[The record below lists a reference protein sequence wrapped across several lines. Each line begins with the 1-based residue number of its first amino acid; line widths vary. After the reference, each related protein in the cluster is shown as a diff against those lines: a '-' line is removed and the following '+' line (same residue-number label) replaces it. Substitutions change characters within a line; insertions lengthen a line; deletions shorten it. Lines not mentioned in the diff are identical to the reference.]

1 MLTLNGKYEIIGNK
15 LNCDFIR
22 FSPLDIG
29 KINTAMSRNFI
40 NRRREGS
47 VISLLISYL
56 DLNFH
61 VLYAATNNR
70 YVDDKDEG
78 LVKLGPIALFSKYK
92 LPTSSGK
99 H

>member
-1 MLTLNGKYEIIGNK
+1 MLTLNGKYEIIGNI

-22 FSPLDIG
+22 FSPSDIG
-29 KINTAMSRNFI
+29 KINTAISRNFI
-40 NRRREGS
+40 DRRREGS

-56 DLNFH
+56 DLKFN

-70 YVDDKDEG
+70 YVDNKDEG
-78 LVKLGPIALFSKYK
+78 LVKLGLIALFSKYK

-99 H
+99 Y